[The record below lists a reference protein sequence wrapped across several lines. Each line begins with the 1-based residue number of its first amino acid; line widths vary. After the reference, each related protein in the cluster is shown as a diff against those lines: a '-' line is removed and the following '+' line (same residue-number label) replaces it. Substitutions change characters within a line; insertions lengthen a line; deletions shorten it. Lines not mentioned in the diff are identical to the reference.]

1 MPTVRPDPATDPA
14 ECCAPPTDPRI
25 ARHFD
30 HKMRERTAGGAPP
43 PLHEVS
49 AQLLA
54 QLADVGETAPSV
66 LEIGCGSGALTMA
79 LLERGAQRASGVD
92 LSPGSIDAA
101 RRRASEADLS
111 DRTSFRVG
119 DAASIDLEAHDWVVL
134 DRVIC
139 CYRDVSRLLAN
150 SIPVAQR
157 RFAFSVPDS
166 RGVFGLMNRIEEL
179 IEGVVN
185 TVRGRPCPGYV
196 HDIGFITE
204 RLAQAGF
211 RPVRTANAGRWYVGV
226 FERAESD
233 AG

>member
-1 MPTVRPDPATDPA
+1 MPTAPREPAPDPVD
-14 ECCAPPTDPRI
+14 CCVPPTDPRI

-30 HKMRERTAGGAPP
+30 HKMRERTAAGRLP

-49 AQLLA
+49 AALLA

-101 RRRASEADLS
+101 RRRAAEAHLS
-111 DRTSFRVG
+111 DRTAFRVG
-119 DAASIDLEAHDWVVL
+119 DGASVDLEAHDWVVL

-139 CYRDVSRLLAN
+139 CYRDMSRLLAN
-150 SIPVAQR
+150 SIPAAQR
-157 RFAFSVPDS
+157 RFAFSIPDS

-179 IEGVVN
+179 IEGVTN
-185 TVRGRPCPGYV
+185 RLRGRPCPGYV
-196 HDIGFITE
+196 HDLRLIEE
-204 RLAQAGF
+204 RLARAGF
-211 RPVRTANAGRWYVGV
+211 RPVLTTNAGRWYVGV
-226 FERAESD
+226 
-233 AG
+233 